1 MIYILVKL
9 VHVRITTWCLHKFP
23 CNAHSHVQQTYL
35 VKGSGTLY
43 VIFGCCWL
51 HTIHAW
57 LVSFESSIPWVT
69 WVWRINVAFSMFTF
83 TMRSTTLFFINPSFF
98 ISTCACSVLQLLLWI
113 STPTNQSANLEAPL
127 FPKKTNFLIPHGKTQ
142 LMLVC
147 IGLNVALVIGA
158 PSTNLQQDTQF
169 THMGLLNP
177 SLVFL
182 H

>member
-1 MIYILVKL
+1 M
-9 VHVRITTWCLHKFP
+9 
-23 CNAHSHVQQTYL
+23 
-35 VKGSGTLY
+35 
-43 VIFGCCWL
+43 
-51 HTIHAW
+51 
-57 LVSFESSIPWVT
+57 
-69 WVWRINVAFSMFTF
+69 
-83 TMRSTTLFFINPSFF
+83 
-98 ISTCACSVLQLLLWI
+98 
-113 STPTNQSANLEAPL
+113 
-127 FPKKTNFLIPHGKTQ
+127 PHGKTQ